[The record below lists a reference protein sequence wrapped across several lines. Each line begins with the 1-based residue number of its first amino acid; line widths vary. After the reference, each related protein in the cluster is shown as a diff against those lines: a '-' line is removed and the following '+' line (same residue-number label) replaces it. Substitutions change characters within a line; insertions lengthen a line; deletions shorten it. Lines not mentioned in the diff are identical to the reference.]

1 MPTVVRIADAWR
13 MYSFAIAG
21 AGSSE
26 ALWAWFAARREIE
39 SAIAALDDADT
50 ALLTLV
56 ADSDWQSDGVR
67 ALHAL
72 LSDLRSGASLE
83 LAGLSERK
91 RELER
96 IGIA

>member
-1 MPTVVRIADAWR
+1 

-21 AGSSE
+21 AGSSD
-26 ALWAWFAARREIE
+26 ALWAWIVARREIE
-39 SAIAALDDADT
+39 SAIAALDEAGA

-72 LSDLRSGASLE
+72 LSDLRSRASAELASLF
-83 LAGLSERK
+83 ERE

-96 IGIA
+96 IGAE

>member
-1 MPTVVRIADAWR
+1 

-26 ALWAWFAARREIE
+26 ALWAWIAARREIE
-39 SAIAALDDADT
+39 SATAALDVAV
-50 ALLTLV
+50 AGLQTL
-56 ADSDWQSDGVR
+56 AEDSDWQSDGVR

-72 LSDLRSGASLE
+72 LSDLRSRASAELASLF
-83 LAGLSERK
+83 ERE

-96 IGIA
+96 IGAA